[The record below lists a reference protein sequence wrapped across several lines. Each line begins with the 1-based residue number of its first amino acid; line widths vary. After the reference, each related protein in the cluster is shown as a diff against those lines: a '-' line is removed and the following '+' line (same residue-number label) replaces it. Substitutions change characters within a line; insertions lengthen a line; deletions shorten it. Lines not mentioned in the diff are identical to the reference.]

1 MAMGRR
7 LAQRQADLFIA
18 TGDLPQSPGHC
29 FYEKLNH
36 LLDEAHFDRYVEDLC
51 QPYYAEGLGRDSIPP
66 GVYFRMLLVGYFES
80 LDSQRGIA
88 WRCADSLS
96 LRAFLGLALNESTPD
111 HSSLTKIRQRLPLDV
126 HERVF
131 LFVLQVAQDKH
142 LLRGKTVAVDATTLE
157 ANAALR
163 GIVRRDS
170 GEDWKAYLKG
180 LLAEQGVENPT
191 AEDLRRFDTGRKKK
205 VSNQD
210 WASPT
215 DGDSRIAKM
224 KDGRTRL
231 AYKAEHAVDLDSEF
245 VLAAAI
251 CTADQSDTATLV
263 ARVVQAQADLMLAGS
278 EEGIEEVVADKGYHK
293 AETLAECAAWKL
305 RTYIPEPRRKR
316 KRRWRDKPQTWRRAT
331 EANRRRVRQ
340 ARSKRLQKKRSEVV
354 ERSFAHICETGGG
367 RRMWLRGL
375 ENVTKRYLVQ
385 VAAHNLSLL
394 MRKLFGVGKPRTLQ
408 GAVGLLVW
416 LICGLAVLASRWLER
431 RCGQRGAD
439 DAGPKLKTGSPPRGQ
454 NPTMFNRL
462 IGHVPCFAQQQPA
475 NLQALRHLSKVAPA
489 VQFRNHGTSKFSG
502 PEQRCLPANIAQ

>member
-7 LAQRQADLFIA
+7 LPQRQADLFIA
-18 TGDLPQSPGHC
+18 TGDLPHSPGHC
-29 FYEKLNH
+29 FYEKLNR

-51 QPYYAEGLGRDSIPP
+51 HPYYAAGLGRDSIPP

-96 LRAFLGLALNESTPD
+96 LRAFLGLALSESTPD

-126 HERVF
+126 HERIF
-131 LFVLQVAQDKH
+131 LFVLQVAQDKK

-157 ANAALR
+157 ANAAMR

-210 WASPT
+210 WKSPT

-231 AYKAEHAVDLDSEF
+231 AYKAEHAVDVDSEF

-251 CTADQSDTATLV
+251 GTADQSDTATLV
-263 ARVVQAQADLMLAGS
+263 ERVVQAQADLMLAGS
-278 EEGIEEVVADKGYHK
+278 EQGIEEVVADKGYHK

-316 KRRWRDKPQTWRRAT
+316 KRKWRDKPQAWRRAT
-331 EANRRRVRQ
+331 AANRRRVRQ
-340 ARSKRLQKKRSEVV
+340 ARSKRLQKKRSELV

-367 RRMWLRGL
+367 RRTWLRGV

-408 GAVGLLVW
+408 GAGGLLVW
-416 LICGLAVLASRWLER
+416 LIYGLGLLARRWLGR
-431 RCGQRGAD
+431 RGGQRCAD
-439 DAGPKLKTGSPPRGQ
+439 DAGP
-454 NPTMFNRL
+454 
-462 IGHVPCFAQQQPA
+462 QPNARCPSWSKPDYVQRAA
-475 NLQALRHLSKVAPA
+475 NQACGA
-489 VQFRNHGTSKFSG
+489 
-502 PEQRCLPANIAQ
+502 